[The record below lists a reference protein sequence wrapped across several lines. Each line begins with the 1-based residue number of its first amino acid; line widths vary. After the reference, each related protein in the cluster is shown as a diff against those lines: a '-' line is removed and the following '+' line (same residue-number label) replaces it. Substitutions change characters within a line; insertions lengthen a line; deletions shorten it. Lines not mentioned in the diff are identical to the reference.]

1 MNSKSVSIS
10 VGAALTVLGAIA
22 PAYAQESAK
31 ENQLVLEEITVTAR
45 KTEERLLEAPVSITA
60 FSAADIEKKGFV
72 NLEDVA
78 KSAPGV
84 QYSQQGGQIPGRYT
98 SAIRFRGM
106 NVNSDSPSLQLG
118 SLFIDGVYVL
128 GGTQSIPYDDVERI
142 EVIKGPQSATYGRS
156 TFGGAIN
163 YITRTP
169 SLTDYSGQLNATG
182 GNFGLSDVSASFE
195 GPLVQDKVSF
205 RIGGRFYNRG
215 AVYRATDGGG
225 LGEESSKSASLT
237 LNMQPSESLNIK
249 FRAFHALDED
259 GAPMG
264 GIIEGYLND
273 TCTGKS
279 ISTGD
284 PAVPKASPT
293 KYVCGAVPELGKA
306 ISATG
311 GFNIIDTPTTLF
323 PAIYAA
329 KGFPNL
335 VYEKLA
341 AAPSPVQV
349 KVPTIDHVGLIR
361 TVTRFR
367 CRVITNSVAV
377 TTWPCRPART
387 S

>member
-163 YITRTP
+163 YNHRLP
-169 SLTDYSGQLNATG
+169 
-182 GNFGLSDVSASFE
+182 
-195 GPLVQDKVSF
+195 
-205 RIGGRFYNRG
+205 
-215 AVYRATDGGG
+215 
-225 LGEESSKSASLT
+225 
-237 LNMQPSESLNIK
+237 
-249 FRAFHALDED
+249 
-259 GAPMG
+259 
-264 GIIEGYLND
+264 IER
-273 TCTGKS
+273 
-279 ISTGD
+279 
-284 PAVPKASPT
+284 KAE
-293 KYVCGAVPELGKA
+293 A
-306 ISATG
+306 
-311 GFNIIDTPTTLF
+311 
-323 PAIYAA
+323 
-329 KGFPNL
+329 
-335 VYEKLA
+335 
-341 AAPSPVQV
+341 
-349 KVPTIDHVGLIR
+349 
-361 TVTRFR
+361 
-367 CRVITNSVAV
+367 
-377 TTWPCRPART
+377 
-387 S
+387 